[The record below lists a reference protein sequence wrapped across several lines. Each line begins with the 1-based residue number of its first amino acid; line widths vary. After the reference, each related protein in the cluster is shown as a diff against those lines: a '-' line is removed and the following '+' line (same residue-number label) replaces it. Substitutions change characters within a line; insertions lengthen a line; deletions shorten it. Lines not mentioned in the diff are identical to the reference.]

1 MPDVVVDRLAV
12 RRGGTLVL
20 DDVSFTAP
28 AGLITVIV
36 GASGAG
42 KTSLVRAIARLDRA
56 ERGTIRFGDRDM
68 TGEPPG
74 VGGSAMAFH
83 DAALLPHRDVG
94 GNVAFPLELQHVEV
108 EELQQRV
115 GDQLEALHIE
125 ALLHR
130 RPTELSVGE
139 AQMAQ
144 LARTLVRHPEVILLD
159 EPFAAL
165 EGERAHVLRTE
176 IRMLQQW
183 FGATVIAATNDP
195 DDARRFAD
203 VVVVIERGRV
213 VQVGPA
219 SQVFDRPDTVAAAQL
234 TGDAAVDVVRVE
246 QADGGGW
253 WLVHP
258 GFRVRAWAP
267 VLEQHAGR
275 RVQLVTRP
283 EWWELDPHGTVAGRV
298 VHGVRWGGDTT
309 LTVDLDG
316 HAMEVRV
323 SPGEARSLDAG
334 EAVHLHLK
342 HWVVV
347 DPLDGRR
354 IDSDTAP

>member
-1 MPDVVVDRLAV
+1 MSDVVVDRLTV

-28 AGLITVIV
+28 SGLITVIV

-56 ERGTIRFGDRDM
+56 EHGSIRFGDLDM
-68 TGEPPG
+68 TGAPPG
-74 VGGSAMAFH
+74 AGGASMSFH
-83 DAALLPHRDVG
+83 DATLFPHRDVG
-94 GNVAFPLELQHVEV
+94 RNVAFPLELQHVEV
-108 EELQQRV
+108 EELRQRV
-115 GDQLEALHIE
+115 GDQLRTLHIE

-139 AQMAQ
+139 AQMVQ

-165 EGERAHVLRTE
+165 EGERAQLLRTE
-176 IRMLQQW
+176 IRLLQEF

-219 SQVFDRPDTVAAAQL
+219 SRVFDRPDTIAAAQL

-246 QADGGGW
+246 RAGSGGW

-258 GFRVRAWAP
+258 AFRVRAWAP
-267 VLEQHAGR
+267 VLAQHLDR

-298 VHGVRWGGDTT
+298 IRGARWGGDTT
-309 LTVDLDG
+309 VNVDIGGHTVV
-316 HAMEVRV
+316 VRLPP
-323 SPGEARSLDAG
+323 SEARTLDTG
-334 EAVHLHLK
+334 DAVRLHLK
-342 HWVVV
+342 HWVVM

-354 IDSDTAP
+354 IETGG